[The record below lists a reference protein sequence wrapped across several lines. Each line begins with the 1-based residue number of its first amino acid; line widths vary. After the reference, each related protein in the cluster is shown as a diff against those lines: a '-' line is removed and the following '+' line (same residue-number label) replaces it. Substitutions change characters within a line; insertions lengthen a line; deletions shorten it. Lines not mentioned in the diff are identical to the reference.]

1 MIMSLTF
8 VINFKRIGNNTRWT
22 RAISI
27 QSLTKLRSVGLNMA
41 YNVCQTLQYSPYCNQ
56 LCILWM
62 TLHWTRD
69 LLTSPWFDYLI
80 LHICFCSPFD
90 FHFEQYKERIKNEDT
105 SRNMKNKSKIIK
117 LVKVKVIGLVPFLSP
132 VTTDRHILSVR
143 GHLQN
148 TLPSSMHTPPY
159 FLSSCML

>member
-1 MIMSLTF
+1 MSLTF
-8 VINFKRIGNNTRWT
+8 VINSKRIGNNTRWT
-22 RAISI
+22 RAIFI

-41 YNVCQTLQYSPYCNQ
+41 YNVCQTFQYSPY
-56 LCILWM
+56 LYIMDDSAL
-62 TLHWTRD
+62 
-69 LLTSPWFDYLI
+69 DYLI

-132 VTTDRHILSVR
+132 VTTDRHILSAR